1 MRRLL
6 ILTLGLAA
14 FSGGPLASQDA
25 FDISVY
31 PAATASRGEW
41 DFDGQINYTN
51 RGTTGFSGSLAPT
64 QGQVRF
70 TSQLTRGI
78 TDRWEISGFIL
89 GAQVPTLGLEYAGW
103 RVRTRLRAPESWLLP
118 VQLGLS
124 VELENAQPAFHQ
136 SRRGLELAAVLER
149 RIAGLQLIVNAAFE
163 RDLTGPGGGHEF
175 EFEPKA
181 RASTH
186 VSEALKLGVEYYS
199 ATGAGSW
206 QQVFPTADIRVN
218 SGFVWHWGVGFGTV
232 NAADRL
238 VFKTRFDLPL

>member
-1 MRRLL
+1 M
-6 ILTLGLAA
+6 ITLGLTA

-41 DFDGQINYTN
+41 DFDGQVNYTN
-51 RGTTGFSGSLAPT
+51 RGSTGFSGALAPT

-70 TSQLTRGI
+70 TGQLTRGI
-78 TDRWEISGFIL
+78 TDHWEISAFVL

-103 RVRTRLRAPESWLLP
+103 RLRSRLDAPDSWRLP

-124 VELENAQPAFHQ
+124 VELENAQPAFNE
-136 SRRGLELAAVLER
+136 SKRGLELAAVLER

-163 RDLTGPGGGHEF
+163 RDLTGPGHEF

-181 RASTH
+181 RAAAR
-186 VSEALKLGVEYYS
+186 VSDAVKLGVEYYS
-199 ATGAGSW
+199 TTAPGSW
-206 QQVFPTADIRVN
+206 QQVFPTADVRVSN
-218 SGFVWHWGVGFGTV
+218 GFIWHAGVGFGTV
-232 NAADRL
+232 HAADRL
-238 VFKTRFDLPL
+238 LFTSRFDVSIP

>member
-6 ILTLGLAA
+6 KLAIGLAV

-31 PAATASRGEW
+31 PAATAARGEW

-70 TSQLTRGI
+70 TGQLTRGI
-78 TDRWEISGFIL
+78 TDHWEISAFIL

-103 RVRTRLRAPESWLLP
+103 RVRARLQAPESWRLP
-118 VQLGLS
+118 VRLGLS
-124 VELENAQPAFHQ
+124 VELADAQPAFHE
-136 SRRGLELAAVLER
+136 SRRGLELSAVLER
-149 RIAGLQLIVNAAFE
+149 RIAGLQLIVNTAFE
-163 RDLTGPGGGHEF
+163 RDLTGPGREF

-206 QQVFPTADIRVN
+206 QQVFSTADIRVN
-218 SGFVWHWGVGFGTV
+218 SGFVWQLGVGFGTV
-232 NAADRL
+232 NATDRL